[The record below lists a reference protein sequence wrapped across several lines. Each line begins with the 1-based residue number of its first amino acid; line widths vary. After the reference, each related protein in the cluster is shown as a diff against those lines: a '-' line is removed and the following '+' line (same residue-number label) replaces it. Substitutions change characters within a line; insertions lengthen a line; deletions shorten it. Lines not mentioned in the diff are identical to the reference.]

1 MMTVM
6 MTPIM
11 TKVLAESTWKDLRIF
26 LFGVFATQVTHL
38 VAVANFTNLVA
49 VANFTNLVAVANLT
63 NSKYGTFLFGKQSL
77 YLE

>member
-1 MMTVM
+1 MTVM

-49 VANFTNLVAVANLT
+49 VANLT